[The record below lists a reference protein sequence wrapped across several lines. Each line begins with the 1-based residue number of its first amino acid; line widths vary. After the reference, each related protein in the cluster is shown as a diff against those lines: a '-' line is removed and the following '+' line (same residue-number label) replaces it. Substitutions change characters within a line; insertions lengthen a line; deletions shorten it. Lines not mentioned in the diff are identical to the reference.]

1 MIADTAPVGPMRA
14 PLRQIRSH
22 LLVAGLLC
30 AGCTTWQRAGEFSGW
45 SLYVQDD
52 APIPVAEYR
61 EAVDRAFEA
70 VTALI
75 GTFSD
80 HVRVHAWD
88 GGVEMSSGNRG
99 RIRHGTDGA
108 LQEIPGIG
116 PARVRAFHA
125 RSSGGP
131 FEPSGVFVGAADTG
145 TVAHELVHARL
156 AQESQPVPLWFEE
169 GLATVLGDGAVFAD
183 RWVVDGLACWPWREL
198 GEESL
203 TDEEL
208 SELLAITPSSDHSLR
223 DNVLVHFVGWAVVF
237 DLYRELGV
245 LDWEVLLE
253 RFREAPDPL
262 AEARRR
268 IENTTR
274 EETPVEWLEQ
284 QLAQED
290 PARRMAATKG
300 TWKLYSNAVVS
311 RLLRRLRHET
321 DAEVRVALAVN
332 ALASASETHLSWRQR
347 GRLWRSI
354 LPVLEEADLPDE
366 SERTALRSLY
376 RSYRYGTRNYDTQAA
391 LGRLS
396 RFWEE

>member
-1 MIADTAPVGPMRA
+1 MRA
-14 PLRQIRSH
+14 PLRQIRSR
-22 LLVAGLLC
+22 LLVASLLF
-30 AGCTTWQRAGEFSGW
+30 ASCTTWQRAGEFRGW
-45 SLYVQDD
+45 SLYVQDG
-52 APIPVAEYR
+52 APISVTEYR
-61 EAVDRAFEA
+61 QVVDRAFETVA
-70 VTALI
+70 ALI
-75 GTFSD
+75 GTFTD
-80 HVRVHAWD
+80 HIRVHAWN

-99 RIRHGTDGA
+99 RIRHGTDGD

-156 AQESQPVPLWFEE
+156 AQEDRTVPLWFEE
-169 GLATVLGDGAVFAD
+169 GLATLLGDGAVYKG

-198 GEESL
+198 GEETL

-208 SELLAITPSSDHSLR
+208 ADLLEITPDRDHSLR
-223 DNVLVHFVGWAVVF
+223 ENVLVHFIGWAVVF

-245 LDWEVLLE
+245 LDWDVLMARFLE
-253 RFREAPDPL
+253 ADDPV

-274 EETPVEWLEQ
+274 SETPVEWIEQ
-284 QLAQED
+284 RFASED
-290 PARRMAATKG
+290 PGERMAAAKG
-300 TWKLYSNAVVS
+300 SWKLYSNAAVS
-311 RLLRRLRHET
+311 RLLRRLRREN
-321 DAEVRVALAVN
+321 DPDVRVALAVN
-332 ALASASETHLSWRQR
+332 ALASASETQLSWRQR

-354 LPVLEEADLPDE
+354 LPVFEEADLPDE
-366 SERTALRSLY
+366 GERTALRSLY
-376 RSYRYGTRNYDTQAA
+376 RSYRYGTKNYDTQAA
-391 LGRLS
+391 LGRLA

>member
-1 MIADTAPVGPMRA
+1 
-14 PLRQIRSH
+14 
-22 LLVAGLLC
+22 
-30 AGCTTWQRAGEFSGW
+30 
-45 SLYVQDD
+45 
-52 APIPVAEYR
+52 
-61 EAVDRAFEA
+61 
-70 VTALI
+70 
-75 GTFSD
+75 
-80 HVRVHAWD
+80 
-88 GGVEMSSGNRG
+88 
-99 RIRHGTDGA
+99 
-108 LQEIPGIG
+108 
-116 PARVRAFHA
+116 
-125 RSSGGP
+125 
-131 FEPSGVFVGAADTG
+131 
-145 TVAHELVHARL
+145 
-156 AQESQPVPLWFEE
+156 
-169 GLATVLGDGAVFAD
+169 
-183 RWVVDGLACWPWREL
+183 
-198 GEESL
+198 
-203 TDEEL
+203 
-208 SELLAITPSSDHSLR
+208 LR
-223 DNVLVHFVGWAVVF
+223 DNVLMHFVGWAVVF

-274 EETPVEWLEQ
+274 EDTPVEWLEQ

-290 PARRMAATKG
+290 PGRRMAAAKG

-321 DAEVRVALAVN
+321 DAEVRVTLAVN
-332 ALASASETHLSWRQR
+332 ALASASETRLSWRQR